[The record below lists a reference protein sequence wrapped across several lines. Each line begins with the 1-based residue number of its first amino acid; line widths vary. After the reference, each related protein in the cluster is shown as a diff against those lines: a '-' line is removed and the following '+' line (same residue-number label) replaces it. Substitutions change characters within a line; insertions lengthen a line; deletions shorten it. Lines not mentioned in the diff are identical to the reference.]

1 MDNDSAKA
9 IGSLA
14 AVGCAIGLGQL
25 LASREKLTARIIIG
39 RALSSAG
46 LGAAS
51 AVILVWFPEMPFA
64 AQLGAA
70 ATVAS
75 LGTSAI
81 ERLMQRFIGKS

>member
-1 MDNDSAKA
+1 MDNDSAKVVGWLAA
-9 IGSLA
+9 IG
-14 AVGCAIGLGQL
+14 CTIGLGQL
-25 LASREKLTARIIIG
+25 LASKERLTARIIIG

-51 AVILVWFPEMPFA
+51 ALILVWFPSIPFA

-75 LGTSAI
+75 LGTSFL
-81 ERLMQRFIGKS
+81 ERLVQRFIGKF